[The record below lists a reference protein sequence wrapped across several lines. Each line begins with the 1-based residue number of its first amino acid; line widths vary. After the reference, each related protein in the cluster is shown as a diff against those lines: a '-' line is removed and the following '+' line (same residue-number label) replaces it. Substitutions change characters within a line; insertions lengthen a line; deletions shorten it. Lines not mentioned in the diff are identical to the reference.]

1 MPLIIGV
8 TGSIATGKSTAC
20 RYFVQQGA
28 IHCDADK
35 LVHSMYE
42 PGKPAFDRIVKTFGN
57 EVIGKDGHVNRKIL
71 GSKVFG
77 KPEEMS
83 KLTDAI
89 GDIQAEVRGV
99 MENWRDTLDR
109 NQICLMEA
117 VNFIDAG
124 YGRYS
129 DLTWLF
135 AVENDVAKSRLMARN
150 SLDSSSADQ
159 RLASQKHWTI
169 RAPAAD
175 IITHNNGNE
184 ETLIEDIQNEMSR
197 ITNLWLTSNLPKSVY
212 MDWWIK
218 QEAI

>member
-20 RYFVQQGA
+20 RYFVEQKA

-42 PGKPAFDRIVKTFGN
+42 PGKPAFDRIVKTFGDDVVG
-57 EVIGKDGHVNRKIL
+57 EDGFVNRKIL
-71 GSKVFG
+71 GAKVFG

-99 MENWRDTLDR
+99 MENWRKTLD
-109 NQICLMEA
+109 QDQVCLMEA

-129 DLTWLF
+129 DVTWLF
-135 AVENDVAKSRLMARN
+135 AVENDVAKKRLMARN

-159 RLASQKHWTI
+159 RIASQKHWTS

-175 IITHNNGNE
+175 IITHNNGNKDN
-184 ETLIEDIQNEMSR
+184 LIENIQNEMSR
-197 ITNLWLTSNLPKSVY
+197 ITNLWRTRSLPKSVY
-212 MDWWIK
+212 SDWWEK
-218 QEAI
+218 QKIN